1 MVGNNKKKAAVGRQT
16 SGTRNLL
23 LVVEFC
29 LLVRVSWINLLVVNI
44 DHYKTIKAQCMDH
57 IGYE

>member
-1 MVGNNKKKAAVGRQT
+1 MKNTRDVTEVIVTIQDGRIMVGNSNKKKAAVGRQT

-29 LLVRVSWINLLVVNI
+29 
-44 DHYKTIKAQCMDH
+44 
-57 IGYE
+57 